1 MNAPPPLDPPP
12 LPRPRPPESLP
23 AFADVVVPRRLANA
37 FTYVIPDQ
45 LRGRLYVGS
54 RVRVPLGPT
63 TVQGLIVSL
72 SHTALW
78 SGRRGTRPGRAPAFR
93 EISEV
98 LDEGAGQETDRD
110 LLALAQQVA
119 DYYLAPLGQCLRLIL
134 PSAPR
139 SRGAK
144 RAPARSSA
152 PRQQDE
158 TAGTGPADPLP
169 MPMEQ
174 PAWWGGFLDAL
185 TRSAH
190 AVFMTTGPAALRLPQ
205 LLDATAAAQARGRTV
220 LIITPDVSRA
230 LLILSRARAR
240 WPQESVLLHGG
251 LKAAEYSQ
259 AWRRIRAGDAR
270 IVIGTRSSVFAPL
283 ADLGVIWVEDEQD
296 DLLKEEQ
303 APYYHA
309 RDVARMRARRQSCAL
324 VLGSA
329 VPSVETWQLLTRQSP
344 AAAVS
349 IATPAQSS
357 TPPAVRLVDLRDYPA
372 GTLLT
377 DPLVA
382 AIRDTLARRT
392 GVMLFVNRKGFA
404 SALLCRD
411 CGGSLSCES
420 CRVPLTYFRRTSRLL
435 CRVCGSATPLP
446 DTCPACNSIKLEPLG
461 AGTERLEDHVRR
473 LFPEARIARLER
485 DATSHEPQADAVR
498 RLFDRRELD
507 ILIGTTLLFS
517 GSPRPAVGLVGM
529 VYADALLH
537 RPDFRA
543 AERTFHIVAQAIE
556 AASGTEAGAV
566 VVQTSLPTH
575 HAFTALAAG
584 EPSRFYDQELVFREA
599 LGYPPYARVIR
610 LSIASPSETAA
621 QEAAERWADVIRR
634 LQHTQEALRSVSVLG
649 PIPASLTRFRAR
661 YRRHVVVKSEA
672 PDAASMA
679 VRLSMEQMESGRRKS
694 SLTLQ
699 IEVDPLE
706 L

>member
-1 MNAPPPLDPPP
+1 M
-12 LPRPRPPESLP
+12 
-23 AFADVVVPRRLANA
+23 VVPRRLANA
-37 FTYVIPDQ
+37 FTYVIPDR

-72 SHTALW
+72 SQTALW

-98 LDEGAGQETDRD
+98 LDEGAGQDTDRN

-119 DYYLAPLGQCLRLIL
+119 DHYVAPLGQCLRLIL
-134 PSAPR
+134 PPAPL
-139 SRGAK
+139 SRAAKQTPAVSSGA
-144 RAPARSSA
+144 S
-152 PRQQDE
+152 QQDE
-158 TAGTGPADPLP
+158 TAWAGPDDPLS
-169 MPMEQ
+169 MLTER
-174 PAWWGGFLDAL
+174 PAWWNGFLEAL

-190 AVFMTTGPAALRLPQ
+190 AAFLSTGPAALRLPQ
-205 LLDATAAAQARGRTV
+205 LIDAMAAAQARGRTV
-220 LIITPDVSRA
+220 LVITPDVSRA
-230 LLILSRARAR
+230 LLILSKARVR

-259 AWRRIRAGDAR
+259 AWHRIRAGDAR

-283 ADLGVIWVEDEQD
+283 ADLGLIWVEDEQD

-309 RDVARMRARRQSCAL
+309 REVAWMRARRQSCTL
-324 VLGSA
+324 VLGS
-329 VPSVETWQLLTRQSP
+329 VSPSVETWQALTPSPPP
-344 AAAVS
+344 AAAS
-349 IATPAQSS
+349 IAKPPQTSLH
-357 TPPAVRLVDLRDYPA
+357 PAVRLVVLRCYPA

-411 CGGSLSCES
+411 CGTSLSCS
-420 CRVPLTYFRRTSRLL
+420 ACHISLTYYRQTARLL
-435 CRVCGSATPLP
+435 CRVCGSAAPLP
-446 DTCPACNSIKLEPLG
+446 DTCPACSSTKLEPIG
-461 AGTERLEDHVRR
+461 TGTERLEDHVRR

-485 DATSHEPQADAVR
+485 DAASTELRTDAIR
-498 RLFDRRELD
+498 RLFAVRELD
-507 ILIGTTLLFS
+507 ILIGTKLLFS

-543 AERTFHIVAQAIE
+543 AERTFHVVAQAIE

-566 VVQTSLPTH
+566 VIQTSLPTH
-575 HAFTALAAG
+575 HAFTALAAH

-599 LGYPPYARVIR
+599 LGYPPYARLIR
-610 LSIASPSETAA
+610 LSIASPSEAAA
-621 QEAAERWADVIRR
+621 QETAERWVDVIRR
-634 LQHTQEALRSVSVLG
+634 LQHKQETLRSVSVLG
-649 PIPASLTRFRAR
+649 PIPASPPYFRK
-661 YRRHVVVKSEA
+661 RHRWHLVVKSEA
-672 PDAASMA
+672 PDAASLA

-694 SLTLQ
+694 SLKLQ
-699 IEVDPLE
+699 IEVDPLD